1 MRHGE
6 YPRGHFRALFN
17 HAIEDRL
24 GRMTANIKIDLS
36 KINSAINRAFDVA
49 IEAQKDAFQD
59 AIASDIWE
67 WERET
72 MRRNGEKVTSPR
84 DIVDTGELYDS
95 LVISRNTNTA
105 QYTWKADHATIV
117 HDGATT
123 KNGTDLPARPWT
135 KVGIE
140 ECDPVAIMQQQ
151 LNKLL

>member
-1 MRHGE
+1 M
-6 YPRGHFRALFN
+6 
-17 HAIEDRL
+17 
-24 GRMTANIKIDLS
+24 MANIKIDLS

-49 IEAQKDAFQD
+49 VEAQKDAFQD

-67 WERET
+67 WERKT
-72 MRRNGEKVTSPR
+72 VRRNGETVGSPR
-84 DIVDTGELYDS
+84 DSVDTGELYDS
-95 LVISRNTNTA
+95 LVISRNANA
-105 QYTWKADHATIV
+105 AEYTWDADHAAIV

-140 ECDPVAIMQQQ
+140 ECDAAEIMQRQ